1 MLSDGPLNCVFVH
14 RRLPHTVLSDEL
26 NDRVCGW
33 DIKGYLRR
41 HEETWCPLRDSLTH
55 SVIF

>member
-14 RRLPHTVLSDEL
+14 WRLPHTVLYDEL
-26 NDRVCGW
+26 NGRVCEW

-41 HEETWCPLRDSLTH
+41 REKTCCPLRASPHTLL
-55 SVIF
+55 F